1 MASLTAAEMTESDR
15 RSLMNVHG
23 ESALTDLQG

>member
-1 MASLTAAEMTESDR
+1 MVSLTAAETTENDR
-15 RSLMNVHG
+15 RSLMNVDG